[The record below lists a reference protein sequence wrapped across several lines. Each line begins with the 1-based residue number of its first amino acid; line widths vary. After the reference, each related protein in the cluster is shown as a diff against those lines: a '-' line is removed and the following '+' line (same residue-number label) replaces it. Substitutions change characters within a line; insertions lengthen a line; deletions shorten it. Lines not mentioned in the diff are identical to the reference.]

1 MFKDECGQKTTHD
14 CAASDVHA
22 HAVAEAKSQMPD
34 ENLVYDLSDMFK
46 VLSDSTRLKIL
57 WSMECGEICVCG
69 IAEVVG
75 MSVSATSHQLR
86 MLKQMSLV
94 KSRREG
100 KNVYYSLD
108 DSHVNT
114 LLKVAMEHLTE

>member
-1 MFKDECGQKTTHD
+1 MTANECNTSETH
-14 CAASDVHA
+14 AR
-22 HAVAEAKSQMPD
+22 AVAEAKERMPD

-57 WSMECGEICVCG
+57 WSMDGGEICVCG

-86 MLKQMSLV
+86 MLKQMKLV
-94 KSRREG
+94 KSRRKG
-100 KNVYYSLD
+100 KNIYYSLD

-114 LLKVAMEHLTE
+114 VLKVAMEHLTE